1 MLGYQ
6 ENQVEKKDINSIPK
20 SMLALVRM
28 KMSKNDTV
36 RDVKGFKTSLLRYRK
51 MSFTTWWRIFPTGRE
66 DRGRGVRH
74 EVVTKVSTLGVSII
88 CRFDHKILFVYLYEI
103 FLHSYRGGE
112 LKFFDI

>member
-1 MLGYQ
+1 MIGYQ
-6 ENQVEKKDINSIPK
+6 ENQVEKKDIKSIPK
-20 SMLALVRM
+20 STSTLLKR
-28 KMSKNDTV
+28 KMSKNDIV
-36 RDVKGFKTSLLRYRK
+36 RDVKGINTSLLRIRQ
-51 MSFTTWWRIFPTGRE
+51 MPLTTRWRIFPTGGE